1 MARPAIDPVVWQPPA
16 APARAWQPR
25 SERAVPPLTVLDVIG
40 RGPEDVLFDDT
51 GRVLC
56 GVADGRLLRLA
67 PDGRQVEVLADT
79 GGRPLGLEWLPDGG
93 LLVCDARRGL
103 LRVSVESGLVE
114 TLADGLSFCNNAAVA
129 PDGTIYFSDS
139 TGRIGI
145 DHWKGELLQHSGT
158 GRLLR
163 RGLGEETT
171 TLLDGLQFA
180 NGVALAPDG
189 SFVVVAETAAYRL
202 RRWSVADGTDSVFV
216 DNLPGFPDNV
226 STGSDGLIWVAIGS
240 PRDRT
245 LDWLLP
251 RKPALRKTV
260 WALPDRLQP
269 RPAHTLWVQA
279 YAPDGTLVHD
289 LQAPGERFGFVTG
302 VRERSGTVALGSLTG
317 GYLALFSLSGV
328 APAG

>member
-1 MARPAIDPVVWQPPA
+1 MTRPAIDPVVWQPPV
-16 APARAWQPR
+16 APPRARQPR
-25 SERAVPPLTVLDVIG
+25 GERDVPRLTVLDVVG
-40 RGPEDVLFDDT
+40 RGPEDVLFDDD

-56 GVADGRLLRLA
+56 GVDDGRVLRLTADGRRI
-67 PDGRQVEVLADT
+67 DVLADT

-103 LRVSVESGLVE
+103 LRVSIESGAVE

-129 PDGTIYFSDS
+129 ADGTIYFSDS

-163 RGLGEETT
+163 RGLGTETT

-202 RRWSVADGTDSVFV
+202 RRWSVADGADEVFV

-251 RKPALRKTV
+251 RKPALRKAV
-260 WALPDRLQP
+260 WAMPDRFQP
-269 RPAHTLWVQA
+269 KPAHTLWVQA
-279 YAPDGTLVHD
+279 YDPDGNLVHD
-289 LQAPGERFGFVTG
+289 LQAPGETFGFVTG
-302 VRERSGTVALGSLTG
+302 VRERSGTVAVGSLTG
-317 GYLALFSLSGV
+317 THLALFSL
-328 APAG
+328 